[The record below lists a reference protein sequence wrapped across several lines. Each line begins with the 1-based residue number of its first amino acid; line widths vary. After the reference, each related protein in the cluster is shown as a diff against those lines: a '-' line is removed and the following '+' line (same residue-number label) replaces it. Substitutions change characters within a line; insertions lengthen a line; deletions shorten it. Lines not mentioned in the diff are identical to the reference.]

1 MIKLQTKKIEI
12 VIIIFLI
19 VRLSFASNFQKEYIE
34 INQNDI
40 HIISRARVFLV
51 ILNIKYLASS
61 VDNIKIME

>member
-1 MIKLQTKKIEI
+1 M
-12 VIIIFLI
+12 I